1 MINASYYQLKM
12 FFALCM
18 ELSFVIIKKEEYED
32 VKLYFTM
39 PHILSFIDS
48 IAIPMQRGVYL
59 CSFCRLISFAL
70 IAQWCIST

>member
-1 MINASYYQLKM
+1 MINASNNQLKL

-18 ELSFVIIKKEEYED
+18 ELSFAIIKKEECED

-48 IAIPMQRGVYL
+48 IAIPMQRDVYL
-59 CSFCRLISFAL
+59 CSSYLFNSCD
-70 IAQWCIST
+70 